1 MRWHRALIS
10 LLFTLSLAACGERQA
25 LPFPTP
31 AQSELVVL
39 TQKGPLAYQ
48 NEDNEHIS
56 GLEHDLV
63 EAFAEELGVEVR
75 YVVVPPEEIPTRLAN
90 HEAHLAAGWLSAS
103 KENGLIS
110 SAPFLQSRDVLI
122 QPEASLPIR
131 SIKELE
137 GKTVHV
143 QAGSRQA
150 DTLRAIKAGGI
161 NVDIVEHQERTTY
174 ELLELAEAGSITLAA
189 VDSARFEVALQFAPS
204 LVATLPL
211 SESQPI
217 GWLFP
222 PHPNSELLAQANAFI
237 DRAER
242 DGTLARIEDRY
253 FGHIRR
259 LTQGD
264 IIKFMENIE
273 TVLPKLRK
281 YFEMAQAASSLDW
294 RLIAAVAYQ
303 ESQWDVDAVSPT
315 GVRGIMM
322 LTEDTADHLGV
333 SNRLDP
339 KESIVAG
346 ARYLDQLRDLMPDS
360 VREPDRT
367 WLALAAYNI
376 GPGHFNTARTLARQ
390 LNADPDAWFEMKRI
404 FPLLAQP
411 RYYQKLK
418 SGRARG
424 GEAVIMTENVRSY
437 YDILRRHEPLYRPM
451 KAEAG
456 STTKTKTKA
465 KATKA
470 KGPTK
475 KKH

>member
-1 MRWHRALIS
+1 MRWRNGLIS
-10 LLFTLSLAACGERQA
+10 LLCGLLLTACGERHP

-31 AQSELVVL
+31 AQSELIVL

-48 NEDNEHIS
+48 DDDDQHPT

-63 EAFAEELGVEVR
+63 EAFAQELGVEVR

-90 HEAHLAAGWLSAS
+90 HEAHMAAGWLSAN
-103 KENGLIS
+103 KENRLVS
-110 SAPFLQSRDVLI
+110 STPFLHSQDVLI

-131 SIKELE
+131 SVKELD

-150 DTLRAIKAGGI
+150 ATLRAIKATGI
-161 NVDIVEHQERTTY
+161 NIDIVEHQERTTY
-174 ELLELAEAGSITLAA
+174 ELLELAEAGTITLAA

-211 SESQPI
+211 SEAQPI

-222 PHPNSELLAQANAFI
+222 PQPNTELLAQANAFI

-264 IIKFMENIE
+264 ILKFMENIS

-281 YFEMAQAASSLDW
+281 YFEMAQQASSVDW
-294 RLIAAVAYQ
+294 RLLAALAYQ

-339 KESIVAG
+339 EESIVAG
-346 ARYLDQLRDLMPDS
+346 ARYLDQLRDQMPDS

-376 GPGHFNTARTLARQ
+376 GPGHFNTARALARQ
-390 LNADPDAWFEMKRI
+390 LDADSNTWFDMKRVL
-404 FPLLAQP
+404 PLLAQP
-411 RYYQKLK
+411 RYYRKLK
-418 SGRARG
+418 SGPARG
-424 GEAVIMTENVRSY
+424 GEAVIMTENVRSF
-437 YDILRRHEPLYRPM
+437 YDILRRHEPLHRPL
-451 KAEAG
+451 KAETA
-456 STTKTKTKA
+456 TPAKTKA
-465 KATKA
+465 KANKA
-470 KGPTK
+470 KGPVRK
-475 KKH
+475 KP